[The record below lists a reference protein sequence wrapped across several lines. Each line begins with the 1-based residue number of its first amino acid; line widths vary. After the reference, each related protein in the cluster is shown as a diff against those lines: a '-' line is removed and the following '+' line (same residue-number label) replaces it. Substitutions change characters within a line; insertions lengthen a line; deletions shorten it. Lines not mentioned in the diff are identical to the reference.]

1 MSLRGTGQGG
11 TLARVYETF
20 EVLGSAG
27 MLNPSFFLALSKGIK
42 KWGSTPA
49 GGFSASAARNP
60 DGVGLVDEAGAPMT
74 FGEIDRTSNAIAN
87 GLAAAGVKAGDG
99 VSLFARNHRGFVL
112 SMVALNKLGADTL
125 LLNTGFA
132 APQLAE
138 VLAREGSEVVLYDR
152 EFTSIVEQG
161 APSKRRFVTFH
172 DGPVSDQTIEEL
184 AGRFSDKEPA
194 PPARHGRTTI
204 LTSGTTGTPK
214 GAQRSVKRASLDTF
228 IGLFG
233 RMPLQVGDK
242 TFVAAPTF
250 HSWGGLHLLLGAM
263 LSSTIIMRSRFDPE
277 DTLRT
282 IHEHRPTVLAV
293 VPVMM
298 QRILA
303 LPPEVIRKYDASSLR
318 VVAASGSALPGELAL
333 RWMDTFGDNVYNFY
347 GSTEVAQASIAMPD
361 ELRAVPGTAGRPPR
375 GTIVKIID
383 ADGREVPQGVTGRI
397 FVANENQFEGY
408 TGGGNK
414 EVIQGLMSSGDVG
427 HFDANGLLF
436 VDGRDDDM
444 IISGGENVFPRE
456 GRGPA
461 RRPPRGARGRRAR
474 RARSGVRPAPAG
486 VRRADREGRGVRGRP
501 EEARPR
507 PPRAL
512 QGAARDRVPRR
523 AAAQP
528 DRQGAQARAA
538 RAGDRGPPG
547 VVTAT
552 RPAGRTP
559 RTDHPLA
566 AGFDRSHA
574 PARCSPR
581 AD

>member
-11 TLARVYETF
+11 TLARLWETV

-27 MLNPSFFLALSKGIK
+27 MLNPSFMINLQKGIK

-49 GGFSASAARNP
+49 GGFWASAQRRP
-60 DGVGLVDEAGAPMT
+60 DDVGLIDEAGPPMT
-74 FGEIDRTSNAIAN
+74 FREIDQHSNAIAN
-87 GLAAAGVKAGDG
+87 GLAAAGVKTGDG

-138 VLAREGSEVVLYDR
+138 VVAREGSKVVLYDD
-152 EFTSIVEQG
+152 EFAPTVARG
-161 APSKRRFVTFH
+161 AADLRRFVTYGSGSLG
-172 DGPVSDQTIEEL
+172 DATIFDL
-184 AGRFSDKEPA
+184 AGGSSNAEPA
-194 PPARHGRTTI
+194 APSRHGRTTI

-214 GAQRSVKRASLDTF
+214 GARRAVKRASLDTF
-228 IGLFG
+228 VGLFG
-233 RMPLQVGDK
+233 RMPLRVGDT
-242 TFVAAPTF
+242 TFDAAPAF

-263 LSSTIIMRSRFDPE
+263 LSSTIVMRNRFDPE

-282 IHEHRPTVLAV
+282 IHERRPDVLAV

-303 LPPEVIRKYDASSLR
+303 LPEEVIRKYDCRSLR

-361 ELRAVPGTAGRPPR
+361 ELRAAPGTAGRPPR
-375 GTIVKIID
+375 GTIVRIID
-383 ADGREVPQGVTGRI
+383 ADGNELPAGATGRI
-397 FVANENQFEGY
+397 FVANENQFDGY

-414 EVIQGLMSSGDVG
+414 EIIKGLMSSGDVG
-427 HFDANGLLF
+427 HFDENGLLF

-456 GRGPA
+456 
-461 RRPPRGARGRRAR
+461 
-474 RARSGVRPAPAG
+474 VE
-486 VRRADREGRGVRGRP
+486 D
-501 EEARPR
+501 
-507 PPRAL
+507 L
-512 QGAARDRVPRR
+512 L
-523 AAAQP
+523 
-528 DRQGAQARAA
+528 
-538 RAGDRGPPG
+538 
-547 VVTAT
+547 
-552 RPAGRTP
+552 
-559 RTDHPLA
+559 TDHPLVHEA
-566 AGFDRSHA
+566 AVIGVADTEFGQRLQAFVVLVEAQACTADHLKQHVREHL
-574 PARCSPR
+574 ARYKVPR
-581 AD
+581 DIVFLDELPRNPTGKVLKRVLKELVIEVRQEG